1 MITCHKKHLMQRCA
15 ERGYSVSEVMPCVVS
30 QDGDEWTIDESHSAY
45 PREQKPA
52 GLGDYMANALSAIGI
67 TKERVEAVVGGPCGC
82 SERQGYIN
90 AAAAKW
96 LGMSPGS
103 TAPPEIDPPAP

>member
-52 GLGDYMANALSAIGI
+52 GLGDMVAAGLDAFGI
-67 TKERVEAVVGGPCGC
+67 TKDRVQALASAVGIKDCGC
-82 SERQGYIN
+82 KQRQQAMNEFGAKFLGLPAGEKPIDSE
-90 AAAAKW
+90 
-96 LGMSPGS
+96 
-103 TAPPEIDPPAP
+103 